1 MGIIP
6 DQCYM
11 TNVIKHRPP
20 RNDASALI
28 SLDGKPKISQEF
40 YAYQNALKEE
50 LSQLSPNVILAVG
63 GISLFALTGKIGI
76 MKYRGSILEST
87 LLPGRK
93 VIPLIHPAAALREY
107 TLTHLINNDLVRL
120 KEEST
125 FPELNLPE
133 YNIIMKPSFSE
144 AMAHLER
151 LNTVPYVSFDI
162 EVVSKSLECFALAWS
177 PTDAVCFALYDGDGP
192 LFTAEQEAQILQAL
206 GRILEN
212 PAVSVYTQNGTFDA
226 TFMYER
232 YGIFTTS
239 IEDTMVACGLVS
251 PDFPKS
257 LAFITSVYTRQ
268 PYYKD
273 DGKQYY
279 KMPTADRTA
288 FWRYNALDTLT
299 VAEAM
304 PALKASLE
312 QFSLTE
318 TYNTTVA
325 LIPVLILIQSKGI
338 AMDTAGMKAAYNEA
352 QLRIA
357 EMQKELNEKCGQE
370 LNVSSPKQVQT
381 YFYITKKIKPHMKN
395 GRPTVD
401 EVALTKIAAKGH
413 DEARMILDIR
423 GERKLCG
430 TYLDMNLD
438 SDGRMR
444 CSYNPIGASTGRLSS
459 SKTIFG
465 TGGNLQNQPPIMRNF
480 MLIDEGY
487 VGYAPDVAGAENKI
501 VANIGPVPLM
511 RQAFDEGKDVHRLT
525 ASLLSRYIC
534 DRFIPAD
541 EVTDKP
547 GQTPIAGGRF
557 SLRHW
562 GKRMNHSANYGIGP
576 NQLADKLEIPPA
588 TAKILL
594 EAYHNGYPEV
604 RHGYQAQIIESLRKN
619 RRVFNPFGRSRIFLG
634 RWDNMLFQDAFAFL
648 PQSTVADLI
657 NRRGML
663 LLKDFH
669 DVEILNQVHDA
680 IYFQIPLSC
689 PWSYHAEV
697 LNALN
702 TSMTL
707 PIPWKQS
714 SFVLYCDFVM
724 QKRNM
729 GEKNHVHVPATA
741 DALAS
746 LYSSI
751 A

>member
-1 MGIIP
+1 
-6 DQCYM
+6 
-11 TNVIKHRPP
+11 
-20 RNDASALI
+20 
-28 SLDGKPKISQEF
+28 
-40 YAYQNALKEE
+40 
-50 LSQLSPNVILAVG
+50 
-63 GISLFALTGKIGI
+63 
-76 MKYRGSILEST
+76 
-87 LLPGRK
+87 
-93 VIPLIHPAAALREY
+93 
-107 TLTHLINNDLVRL
+107 
-120 KEEST
+120 
-125 FPELNLPE
+125 
-133 YNIIMKPSFSE
+133 
-144 AMAHLER
+144 
-151 LNTVPYVSFDI
+151 
-162 EVVSKSLECFALAWS
+162 
-177 PTDAVCFALYDGDGP
+177 
-192 LFTAEQEAQILQAL
+192 
-206 GRILEN
+206 
-212 PAVSVYTQNGTFDA
+212 
-226 TFMYER
+226 
-232 YGIFTTS
+232 
-239 IEDTMVACGLVS
+239 
-251 PDFPKS
+251 
-257 LAFITSVYTRQ
+257 
-268 PYYKD
+268 
-273 DGKQYY
+273 
-279 KMPTADRTA
+279 
-288 FWRYNALDTLT
+288 
-299 VAEAM
+299 
-304 PALKASLE
+304 
-312 QFSLTE
+312 
-318 TYNTTVA
+318 
-325 LIPVLILIQSKGI
+325 
-338 AMDTAGMKAAYNEA
+338 
-352 QLRIA
+352 
-357 EMQKELNEKCGQE
+357 
-370 LNVSSPKQVQT
+370 
-381 YFYITKKIKPHMKN
+381 MKN

-438 SDGRMR
+438 PDGRMR

-534 DRFIPAD
+534 DHFIPPD

-547 GQTPIAGGRF
+547 GQTLIAGGRF

-604 RHGYQAQIIESLRKN
+604 RHGYQAQIIEMLRKN

-702 TSMTL
+702 ESMTL